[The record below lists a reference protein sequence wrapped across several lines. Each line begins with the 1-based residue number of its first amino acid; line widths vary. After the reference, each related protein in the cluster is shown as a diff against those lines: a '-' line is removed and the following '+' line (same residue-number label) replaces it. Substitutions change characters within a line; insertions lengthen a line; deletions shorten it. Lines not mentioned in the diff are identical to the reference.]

1 MGSAASRL
9 AERLLARGW
18 DVGGTTRDGRTGTIP
33 FENKDLV
40 LERLRSATHILSSVP
55 PDGTFDPVLASYG
68 DAIAV
73 APATWVGYLSSAG
86 VYGDTGGAWV
96 DEGAPVQGRRADRN
110 AADAA
115 WCTLRGPFYHF
126 PLPGLSGPRPPMLNP
141 LHPAPPHP

>member
-1 MGSAASRL
+1 MSNMLIFGMGYAASRL

-73 APATWVGYLSSAG
+73 APATWRSEEHTSELQSLMRISYAVFCF
-86 VYGDTGGAWV
+86 
-96 DEGAPVQGRRADRN
+96 EKKK
-110 AADAA
+110 
-115 WCTLRGPFYHF
+115 
-126 PLPGLSGPRPPMLNP
+126 
-141 LHPAPPHP
+141 

>member
-1 MGSAASRL
+1 MSNMLIFGMGYAASRL

-68 DAIAV
+68 EI
-73 APATWVGYLSSAG
+73 
-86 VYGDTGGAWV
+86 
-96 DEGAPVQGRRADRN
+96 GRASCRERV
-110 AADAA
+110 
-115 WCTLRGPFYHF
+115 CPYVSISVV
-126 PLPGLSGPRPPMLNP
+126 SGSLKKKKS
-141 LHPAPPHP
+141 